1 MFLLTDKLSLVNR
14 FDYLHNVI
22 KMNHETIL
30 AFPAVLT
37 CREHRLRQRNE
48 YLRHLE
54 RDQYDPKKPN
64 YVSPLDLIS
73 SNDSHF
79 ASYVAKTSL
88 QHFTDFCKTM

>member
-37 CREHRLRQRNE
+37 CREHRLHQRNE